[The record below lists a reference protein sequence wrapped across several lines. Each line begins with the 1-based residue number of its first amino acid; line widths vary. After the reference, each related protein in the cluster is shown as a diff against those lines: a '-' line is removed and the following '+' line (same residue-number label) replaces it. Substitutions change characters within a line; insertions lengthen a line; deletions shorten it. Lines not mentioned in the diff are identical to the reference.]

1 MKYVFYHCDG
11 GSQQKDQREAIDK
24 IEKHKFVED
33 EEKKDNFEVNKFVEE
48 EDNLE
53 FSK

>member
-1 MKYVFYHCDG
+1 M
-11 GSQQKDQREAIDK
+11 
-24 IEKHKFVED
+24 HKFVED
-33 EEKKDNFEVNKFVEE
+33 EEEEDNFEVNKFVEE

>member
-1 MKYVFYHCDG
+1 MY
-11 GSQQKDQREAIDK
+11 
-24 IEKHKFVED
+24 KFVE
-33 EEKKDNFEVNKFVEE
+33 EEKEDNFEVNKFVEE